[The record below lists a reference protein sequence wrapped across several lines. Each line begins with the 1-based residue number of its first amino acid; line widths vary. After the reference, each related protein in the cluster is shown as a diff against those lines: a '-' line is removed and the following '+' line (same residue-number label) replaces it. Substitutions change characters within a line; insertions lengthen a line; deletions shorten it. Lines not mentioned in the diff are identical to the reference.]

1 MSGLVPIKIITSR
14 LVPPPAGF
22 RFRRGMRLKLGARN
36 GPDHGHDFRQRC
48 RRLGL
53 VLGTGF
59 SLASAAVDARSS
71 SN

>member
-1 MSGLVPIKIITSR
+1 
-14 LVPPPAGF
+14 
-22 RFRRGMRLKLGARN
+22 MRLKLGARN